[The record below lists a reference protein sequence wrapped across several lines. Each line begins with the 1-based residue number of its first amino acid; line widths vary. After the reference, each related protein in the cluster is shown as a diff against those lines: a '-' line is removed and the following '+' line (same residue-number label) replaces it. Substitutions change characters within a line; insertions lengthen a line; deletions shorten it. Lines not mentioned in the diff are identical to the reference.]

1 MINGVHPMGGEVPSH
16 GSSPLPPQ
24 PAPGWLATIV
34 LIAGM
39 LAGPARAFAA
49 PGQVY
54 LVLGSDTAVWN
65 APGGVQVARYREHFA
80 QDLYT
85 QPDQNGFRVMDPA
98 FRAQFADSFGQ
109 SLLSDIL
116 SLLERRQHGYRNF
129 YDAVPNRGELPG
141 VP

>member
-1 MINGVHPMGGEVPSH
+1 MAAM
-16 GSSPLPPQ
+16 
-24 PAPGWLATIV
+24 V
-34 LIAGM
+34 LLAGM
-39 LAGPARAFAA
+39 LAGLARAFAA

-85 QPDQNGFRVMDPA
+85 QPGQNAFRVMDPA

-109 SLLSDIL
+109 PLKLTWWMLVGSVYGQTDNQNVPVSDL
-116 SLLERRQHGYRNF
+116 
-129 YDAVPNRGELPG
+129 DTAVSHAEIPPG
-141 VP
+141 RPAAVW